1 MRYLETVADRLAR
14 APIPWIS
21 GGGLTTLV
29 LGLAA
34 AVLNAWWLRSAR
46 PVQRKALGVG
56 VGVGLALVPLL
67 LWLSAL
73 RPARRAR

>member
-1 MRYLETVADRLAR
+1 MRYLETAADRLAR
-14 APIPWIS
+14 APISWIS